1 MKGASGQVRR
11 VGYIWKVH
19 RDFSLSERRTAGT
32 RVTGCVRVRLVART
46 SDNRASSIQELNIN
60 LLVWNG
66 GVAYPNYLPLR
77 KVGSEALG

>member
-1 MKGASGQVRR
+1 MKGASRQTRWIYLESPPR
-11 VGYIWKVH
+11 P
-19 RDFSLSERRTAGT
+19 SLSERRTAGT

-77 KVGSEALG
+77 KVGFEALG